1 MKEGGKAWL
10 VTPDTPKEKQNP
22 YDVNLKTLKE
32 WKELFL
38 QYGFLVKKQKQYG
51 FLDMKGKLAPLR
63 LYKLPDPVKTWIK
76 YSIYW
81 YLNTFVK
88 SKNKGKETSFVLIK
102 PIKN

>member
-1 MKEGGKAWL
+1 
-10 VTPDTPKEKQNP
+10 
-22 YDVNLKTLKE
+22 
-32 WKELFL
+32 
-38 QYGFLVKKQKQYG
+38 VKKQKQYG